1 MKLFLGFLS
10 KIRFR
15 FRPRNVVLRDEL
27 SISEALNHESVCS
40 ASGVSRN
47 IIGLYELNNNI
58 MKTHIVVTCLFLL
71 GLFTSCSNPIDD
83 NNNGGNSN
91 LTLSGQWV
99 ITQYIDKQ
107 KDETSDF
114 DDFLFRFE
122 SNGGLIAQNFGN
134 SYVGSWTTG
143 VDDSKSKLIIA
154 FSTPD
159 KLLEISED
167 WEILSKT
174 DLKLELYHKSGG
186 DGHESFLTLEK
197 Q

>member
-10 KIRFR
+10 KIGLR

-27 SISEALNHESVCS
+27 SISEALNHESVCL
-40 ASGVSRN
+40 ASGVSCN

-58 MKTHIVVTCLFLL
+58 MKTHILFTCLFLI
-71 GLFTSCSNPIDD
+71 GLSTSCSNPMDD

-91 LTLSGQWV
+91 LTISGQWV
-99 ITQYIDKQ
+99 ITQYLDRQ
-107 KDETSDF
+107 KDETSNFTDF
-114 DDFLFRFE
+114 VFRFE
-122 SNGGLIAQNFGN
+122 TNGGLIAQNFGN
-134 SYVGSWTTG
+134 SYVGSWATG
-143 VDDSKSKLIIA
+143 VDNSKSKLIIA

-174 DLKLELYHKSGG
+174 DIKMELYHKSGG
-186 DGHESFLTLEK
+186 DGHESYLTFK
-197 Q
+197 RQ